1 MLQNNEQEDIELP
14 SDLRNV
20 KRPRSYNKR
29 KEDNKGRAKS
39 RYNEPVNIQE
49 PEEGLAHVQEP
60 EHQSEQPQELEI
72 DGDEQ
77 YEAPQVVQQQNIVNE
92 SVQPHPD
99 PGPDPEPDPDPQ
111 FEEVQTATRRS
122 KRIPK
127 LSAKALN
134 LIECDQWYNNE
145 NE

>member
-1 MLQNNEQEDIELP
+1 MLQNNKQEDIELP

-20 KRPRSYNKR
+20 KKPRSYNKR
-29 KEDNKGRAKS
+29 KEDNTGRAKS
-39 RYNEPVNIQE
+39 RYNEPVHFQE

-60 EHQSEQPQELEI
+60 DRQSEQPQELEVNE
-72 DGDEQ
+72 DEQ

-134 LIECDQWYNNE
+134 LIEYDQWYNNE

>member
-1 MLQNNEQEDIELP
+1 M
-14 SDLRNV
+14 
-20 KRPRSYNKR
+20 
-29 KEDNKGRAKS
+29 
-39 RYNEPVNIQE
+39 NIQE

-60 EHQSEQPQELEI
+60 EDQSEQPQELGI
-72 DGDEQ
+72 DGGEQ
-77 YEAPQVVQQQNIVNE
+77 YEAPQVVQQQNIVDE

-99 PGPDPEPDPDPQ
+99 PGPDPEPGPDPQ

-134 LIECDQWYNNE
+134 LIEYDQWYNNE